1 MKPVQCLAA
10 ARNAAKAAATKAA
23 TKAARAAICAAACL
37 LLTSCATLTPQEPTI
52 ELADVRPL
60 NLSLSGQR
68 LAVTLNVINPNSFDL
83 NLQGVDITATLAGE
97 PVATGSSDNSVTI
110 PADGEQTL
118 ELVVTAGLDVALAR
132 LRTMLSN
139 RQTGLD
145 YGVSGTVRLSD
156 WPVPIPFQSDG
167 RLDNP
172 LTDPADNSRN

>member
-10 ARNAAKAAATKAA
+10 ARNATKAAATKAA

-52 ELADVRPL
+52 ELTDVRPL

-97 PVATGSSDNSVTI
+97 PVATGRRRSME
-110 PADGEQTL
+110 AQT
-118 ELVVTAGLDVALAR
+118 AN
-132 LRTMLSN
+132 N
-139 RQTGLD
+139 RS
-145 YGVSGTVRLSD
+145 GVSR
-156 WPVPIPFQSDG
+156 
-167 RLDNP
+167 
-172 LTDPADNSRN
+172 